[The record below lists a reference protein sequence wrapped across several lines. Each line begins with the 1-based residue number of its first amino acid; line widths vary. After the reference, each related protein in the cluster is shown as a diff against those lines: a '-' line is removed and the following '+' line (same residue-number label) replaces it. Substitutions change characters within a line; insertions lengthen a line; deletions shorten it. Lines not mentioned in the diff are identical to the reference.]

1 MNKKVVVGGTL
12 AAILSALGL
21 YAVGKEAAE
30 NSAKIAADK
39 PAISAPADPSAPVV
53 EAPEVPVD
61 EENEGWYEWWIRL
74 YGPKPSDEDTNEII
88 KKNLGGQ

>member
-1 MNKKVVVGGTL
+1 MDKKVVVGGTL

-30 NSAKIAADK
+30 NSAKLAADK
-39 PAISAPADPSAPVV
+39 PAVEAPADPNAPVV
-53 EAPEVPVD
+53 ETPEV
-61 EENEGWYEWWIRL
+61 EEESEGWYDWWTKN
-74 YGPKPSDEDTNEII
+74 YGPGPDEGTPSDTI

>member
-39 PAISAPADPSAPVV
+39 PAIEAPADPSAPVV
-53 EAPEVPVD
+53 ESPAPA
-61 EENEGWYEWWIRL
+61 EEESEGWYSWWTKTF
-74 YGPKPSDEDTNEII
+74 GPGPDEETPSDITR
-88 KKNLGGQ
+88 KHLGGQ